1 MINISSFIFNLTAN
15 KTGTLADMS
24 DSDYAIGCSA
34 STGLCESDLAI
45 NTNFFA
51 TFPED
56 VYVVELR
63 AKNIQNAIGKWL

>member
-1 MINISSFIFNLTAN
+1 MIILISLAN

-24 DSDYAIGCSA
+24 DSAYAIGCSA

-63 AKNIQNAIGKWL
+63 AKNIQNAIGND